1 MQVLP
6 SNWKRKAMLEPQIQE
21 LLSLDDALSSWRK
34 KYWDKFRDLGS
45 LELKHEAFQYISLG
59 DVELPKSA
67 KETKLDSCVEVKHPF
82 HLVFIDGF
90 FSLEHSSFPE
100 DVVCVPLD
108 EAIHSYG
115 VFLQNRMVRT
125 MKEEIDPFAA
135 LNGAFVGRG
144 AFLYI
149 PPKKEMAETLIVEHV
164 FTGAEMT
171 TPRLVL
177 NLGRQSS
184 LSVVQKWNTDID
196 TAHFS
201 NAYIDVVL
209 DEGANLV
216 VKNGQA
222 QSPKAHLFQSIR
234 ASLKRDAH
242 FTCNL
247 YSEGASVCRYSM
259 RVQLL
264 EENASALLQGLTR
277 LNKKCQS
284 HVHATIEHLAPHTK
298 SRQHFKALLDDE
310 SVSSFEG
317 KIYVHPC
324 AQKTESYQLNNNIL
338 LSDLAKIYAKPN
350 LEIFA
355 DDVKASH
362 GATVAQLDSESL
374 FYLMSRGLPKS
385 QAKQC
390 LIQSF
395 VQELA
400 DCLP

>member
-1 MQVLP
+1 
-6 SNWKRKAMLEPQIQE
+6 MLEPQIQE
-21 LLSLDDALSSWRK
+21 LLSQDDALSSWRK

-45 LELKHEAFQYISLG
+45 LELKQEAFQYISLS
-59 DVELPKSA
+59 DLELPKSA
-67 KETKLDSCVEVKHPF
+67 KEKEVKSCVDVNHPF

-90 FSLEHSSFPE
+90 FSLERSSFPD
-100 DVVCVPLD
+100 DVVCLPLD
-108 EAIHSYG
+108 VAIHSYG

-125 MKEEIDPFAA
+125 MKDELDPFAA

-149 PPKKEMAETLIVEHV
+149 PPKKQIGETLIVEHV

-184 LSVVQKWNTDID
+184 LSVLQKWNTDID
-196 TAHFS
+196 TPYFS
-201 NAYIDVVL
+201 NAYIDAAL

-216 VKNGQA
+216 LKNIQLQA
-222 QSPKAHLFQSIR
+222 PKAHLFQSVR
-234 ASLKRDAH
+234 ASVKRDAY
-242 FTCNL
+242 FGCNL
-247 YSEGASVCRYSM
+247 YSEGASICRYSM

-264 EENASALLQGLTR
+264 EENARALLQGLTR
-277 LNKKCQS
+277 LNTKCQS
-284 HVHATIEHLAPHTK
+284 HVHATVEHLAPHTN

-317 KIYVHPC
+317 KIYVHSC
-324 AQKTESYQLNNNIL
+324 AQKTESYQLNNNLL
-338 LSDLAKIYAKPN
+338 LSDLAKAYAKPN

-362 GATVAQLDSESL
+362 GATVAQLDKESL
-374 FYLMSRGLPKS
+374 FYLMSRGLPKP